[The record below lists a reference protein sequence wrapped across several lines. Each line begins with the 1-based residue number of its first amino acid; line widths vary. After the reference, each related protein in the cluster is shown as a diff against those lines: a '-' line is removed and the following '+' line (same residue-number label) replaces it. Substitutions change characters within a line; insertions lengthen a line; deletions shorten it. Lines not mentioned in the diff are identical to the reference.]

1 MDTNLKNSDDLEKRN
16 VANENIV
23 RENIVKKSHNW
34 KILGIIAMILTIFIA
49 AGTTVGLYPYMEE
62 KAAEFSS
69 RNRRQET
76 EAAGGFGNLA
86 TQVMNFSY
94 VLWHQQKQEENG
106 GILTYSQTFLAGDG
120 IGAVDVLHGEDA
132 QNVPETEKKTDPV
145 SGADAV
151 VSADV
156 AENVVATESADHTSG
171 QTLFLCKRVQV
182 LRAETLLQRHFVAK
196 AYSFIQQADKA
207 FHAVVGRISFVL
219 L

>member
-23 RENIVKKSHNW
+23 RENIVKKSRNW
-34 KILGIIAMILTIFIA
+34 KILGIIAMILTVFIA

-120 IGAVDVLHGEDA
+120 IGAVVFCM
-132 QNVPETEKKTDPV
+132 EKMHRMYRK
-145 SGADAV
+145 
-151 VSADV
+151 
-156 AENVVATESADHTSG
+156 
-171 QTLFLCKRVQV
+171 QKKRRIRYLVQMQWSV
-182 LRAETLLQRHFVAK
+182 QMWQKMWLQQKVQIRHPGRRWLRQK
-196 AYSFIQQADKA
+196 P
-207 FHAVVGRISFVL
+207 
-219 L
+219 

>member
-23 RENIVKKSHNW
+23 RENIVKKSRNW

-156 AENVVATESADHTSG
+156 ADGGSDRSLSRGSRPGHYRTAAGSW
-171 QTLFLCKRVQV
+171 K
-182 LRAETLLQRHFVAK
+182 
-196 AYSFIQQADKA
+196 
-207 FHAVVGRISFVL
+207 
-219 L
+219 

>member
-23 RENIVKKSHNW
+23 KENIVKKSHNW
-34 KILGIIAMILTIFIA
+34 KILGIIAMILTVFIA

-120 IGAVDVLHGEDA
+120 IGAVDVLHGEDVRMYRK
-132 QNVPETEKKTDPV
+132 QKKRRIRY
-145 SGADAV
+145 
-151 VSADV
+151 
-156 AENVVATESADHTSG
+156 
-171 QTLFLCKRVQV
+171 LVQMQWSV
-182 LRAETLLQRHFVAK
+182 QMWQKMWLQQKVQIRHPGRRWLRQK
-196 AYSFIQQADKA
+196 P
-207 FHAVVGRISFVL
+207 
-219 L
+219 

>member
-1 MDTNLKNSDDLEKRN
+1 MDPKDPKYIKVVWGVGYKLENSDDLEKRN

-23 RENIVKKSHNW
+23 RENIVKKSRNW

-132 QNVPETEKKTDPV
+132 QNVPETEKRRIRYLVQMQWSVQMWQKMWLQQKVQIIHPV
-145 SGADAV
+145 
-151 VSADV
+151 
-156 AENVVATESADHTSG
+156 
-171 QTLFLCKRVQV
+171 RRW
-182 LRAETLLQRHFVAK
+182 LRQK
-196 AYSFIQQADKA
+196 P
-207 FHAVVGRISFVL
+207 
-219 L
+219 

>member
-1 MDTNLKNSDDLEKRN
+1 MDTNLKTVMIWKR
-16 VANENIV
+16 EMLQMKIIV

-34 KILGIIAMILTIFIA
+34 KIMGIIDMILTVFIA
-49 AGTTVGLYPYMEE
+49 AGTQWGYIPIW
-62 KAAEFSS
+62 KRKRRSSAAG
-69 RNRRQET
+69 NRRQET

-145 SGADAV
+145 SGADAMV
-151 VSADV
+151 KCRC
-156 AENVVATESADHTSG
+156 G
-171 QTLFLCKRVQV
+171 RKCGCQQKVQIRHPGRRW
-182 LRAETLLQRHFVAK
+182 LRQK
-196 AYSFIQQADKA
+196 P
-207 FHAVVGRISFVL
+207 
-219 L
+219 

>member
-23 RENIVKKSHNW
+23 RENIVKKSRNW

-106 GILTYSQTFLAGDG
+106 GILS
-120 IGAVDVLHGEDA
+120 I
-132 QNVPETEKKTDPV
+132 
-145 SGADAV
+145 
-151 VSADV
+151 
-156 AENVVATESADHTSG
+156 
-171 QTLFLCKRVQV
+171 
-182 LRAETLLQRHFVAK
+182 
-196 AYSFIQQADKA
+196 
-207 FHAVVGRISFVL
+207 
-219 L
+219 